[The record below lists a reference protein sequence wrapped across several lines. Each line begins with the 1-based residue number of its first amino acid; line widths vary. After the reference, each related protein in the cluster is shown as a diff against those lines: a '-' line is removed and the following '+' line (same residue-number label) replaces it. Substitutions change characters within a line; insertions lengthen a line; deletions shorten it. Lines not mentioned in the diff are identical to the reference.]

1 MLKKRFFYYFKGTS
15 ASWFWIKRAFKLNKE
30 CQLFGFGQTGLSNA
44 GFLVLDETAFQR
56 TQIFRFGRTGLFVEK
71 CRLLGT
77 RIFGFGRTGLFVEE
91 RRILGFGRNETP
103 ASMFWTNQT
112 FVKDR
117 IY

>member
-56 TQIFRFGRTGLFVEK
+56 T
-71 CRLLGT
+71 